1 MKRNFYRNGEI
12 FSLRL
17 TQMLLSVT
25 TLVISIFRIC
35 WTELNILAWINFHI
49 LVESK
54 VCQKPVLLC
63 VVHVTD
69 AVHIGVKSEAKDTK
83 FSSKAYGTRE
93 NKAINME
100 GRLQLDM
107 LQVMQRD
114 YKLRSYTLNSVCA
127 QFLGKYT
134 KIFFSTQLPSH

>member
-1 MKRNFYRNGEI
+1 M
-12 FSLRL
+12 SLL
-17 TQMLLSVT
+17 AT
-25 TLVISIFRIC
+25 TLATSIFLTC
-35 WTELNILAWINFHI
+35 WTELNILVSISFHFLAGFEVRMSTMI
-49 LVESK
+49 AMTKACKLNH
-54 VCQKPVLLC
+54 LL
-63 VVHVTD
+63 T
-69 AVHIGVKSEAKDTK
+69 GVKTEAKDTK

-127 QFLGKYT
+127 QFLGKLSMY
-134 KIFFSTQLPSH
+134 KDSGDSSVC